1 MTVIVKPMENITLGA
16 EVTGIRLADLA
27 PEDWTSIYDAF
38 LEFGVLVFPGQHLTE
53 EEQNNFA
60 KDSVKQNNCHR
71 YKKAP
76 RYQSLIKNQT
86 AHWRHQTTRATSC
99 FGETRAG
106 TPTAHTCPWHQR
118 QPCYRRSKS
127 RTKEEKP
134 NLPICAQ
141 LGMN

>member
-60 KDSVKQNNCHR
+60 KR
-71 YKKAP
+71 
-76 RYQSLIKNQT
+76 
-86 AHWRHQTTRATSC
+86 
-99 FGETRAG
+99 FGETEQLSPLQKGPSVPISNKKPDG
-106 TPTAHTCPWHQR
+106 TLATPNDQGYKLLRGNEGWHTDSTYMPLA
-118 QPCYRRSKS
+118 SKAAMLS
-127 RTKEEKP
+127 AIEVPDQGGETEFADM
-134 NLPICAQ
+134 L
-141 LGMN
+141 

>member
-60 KDSVKQNNCHR
+60 KRFGETEQLSPLQKGPSVPISNKKPDGTLATPNDQG
-71 YKKAP
+71 YKLL
-76 RYQSLIKNQT
+76 R
-86 AHWRHQTTRATSC
+86 
-99 FGETRAG
+99 ETRAG

-118 QPCYRRSKS
+118 QPCYRRSRS